1 MKAARY
7 ILPFLM
13 GSLLYALVEITAR
26 GYTHWTMVLTGGAVL
41 TLLSVL
47 FETAPPMPMPLL
59 LLCGGLVITAAELSV
74 GVLVNLRL
82 GWDVWDY
89 TDQPLNLR
97 GQICP
102 LFSLFW
108 CLICIPARILCGRM
122 KRHFGY

>member
-7 ILPFLM
+7 ALPFLM
-13 GSLLYALVEITAR
+13 GSLCYALVEIAVR
-26 GYTHWTMVLTGGAVL
+26 GYTHWTMVLTGGVVL

-47 FETAPPMPMPLL
+47 FETAPPMPAPLL
-59 LLCGGLVITAAELSV
+59 LLCGGIVITAAELAV

-89 TDQPLNLR
+89 TDQPLNFR

-102 LFSLFW
+102 LFTLFW
-108 CLICIPARILCGRM
+108 CLICIPAQLLCKRM
-122 KRHFGY
+122 AEHFGY